1 MEDTAQCENR
11 VVDVRQTAT
20 TGLATA
26 TLAMRPGIDYPLP
39 PAEVS
44 RKRLKE
50 LYALAFETV
59 EWLEKKGLK
68 RGEQCEFRQIAE
80 RIWFKD

>member
-1 MEDTAQCENR
+1 MDTDNAVCENR
-11 VVDVRQTAT
+11 AVTAT
-20 TGLATA
+20 SGNLTSNMGTG
-26 TLAMRPGIDYPLP
+26 GINYPSTP
-39 PAEVS
+39 PEVN

-68 RGEQCEFRQIAE
+68 RGEQCEFRAIAE